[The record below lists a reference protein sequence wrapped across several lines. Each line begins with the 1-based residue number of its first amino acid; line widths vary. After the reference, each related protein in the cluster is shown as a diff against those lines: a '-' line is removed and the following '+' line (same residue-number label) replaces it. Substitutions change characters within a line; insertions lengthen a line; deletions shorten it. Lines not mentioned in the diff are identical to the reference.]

1 MKRGILALVV
11 IVLAG
16 AGLCAQESSTAATAP
31 AASAPAGSAPTT
43 DAGESRVFALNLW
56 GTAVDL
62 KLGQDGVFSTSGL
75 ALNMASQMVTF
86 KNFTARSIL
95 YKAATSD
102 LWQETKQSDGKAL
115 AYNIQSGKTYL
126 ILVQSTGVP
135 GLYELNASSDTKPK
149 IAVANATDQVLPV
162 IQIGTGFGLGTV
174 ANALNFG
181 SGWTNFG
188 DVASGNYGA
197 FWNYPTMPS
206 GVAYFYTSGKDG
218 KSLGVTPFVEG
229 GWYFAVI
236 WHDTAKNQ
244 SGGII
249 WDITP
254 ARK

>member
-1 MKRGILALVV
+1 MALAAQTAAASPSPSPAA
-11 IVLAG
+11 AG
-16 AGLCAQESSTAATAP
+16 AAP
-31 AASAPAGSAPTT
+31 VEA
-43 DAGESRVFALNLW
+43 AGESRVFALNLW

-95 YKAATSD
+95 YKAATSE
-102 LWQETKQSDGKAL
+102 LWQETKQADGKTL
-115 AYNIQSGKTYL
+115 AYNIQAGKTYL

-135 GLYELNASSDTKPK
+135 GLYELAANADSAKPK

-162 IQIGTGFGLGTV
+162 IQIGTGYGLGTV

-188 DVASGNYGA
+188 EVAAGNYGA
-197 FWNYPTMPS
+197 FWSYATMPA

-218 KSLGVTPFVEG
+218 KSLGVTPFTEG

-254 ARK
+254 AKK